1 MIQLPIITKVI
12 LISALFLNAPYQK
25 MNCQNYV
32 EAVLARAVST
42 NLMDL
47 EKNSNEIRYSHPPE
61 NYFTRN
67 HFPAADWIPNNIHK
81 HYVAYSPLN
90 TSVISK
96 VENKPVWCE
105 TQLHD
110 EKICNQKF
118 KKTWVILHYIPL
130 AKIPQVAPEIP
141 SGSIIFIVKPTKY
154 TLISHMG
161 FGIQKGHELFL
172 RAASSLAGKVT
183 DYNLLDYLSF
193 EKKVLGITV
202 LVPEE
207 QGQQPDN
214 PQNSSGETTRSE

>member
-1 MIQLPIITKVI
+1 MIQLPIITKII

-32 EAVLARAVST
+32 ETVLARAVST
-42 NLMDL
+42 NLSDL
-47 EKNSNEIRYSHPPE
+47 ERNNNEIRYSHMPMS
-61 NYFTRN
+61 YFTRN

-90 TSVISK
+90 TAVISK
-96 VENKPVWCE
+96 MENKPAWCE

-110 EKICNQKF
+110 EKTCREKF
-118 KKTWVILHYIPL
+118 KKTWVVLRYIPI
-130 AKIPQVAPEIP
+130 AKIPRVASEIP

-161 FGIQKGHELFL
+161 FAIQKDHELFL

-183 DYNLLDYLSF
+183 DYNLLDYLNF
-193 EKKVLGITV
+193 EKKTLGITV

-207 QGQQPDN
+207 QRQQPDN
-214 PQNSSGETTRSE
+214 TQNSSGETSRSE